1 MASISW
7 HRERITAT
15 NPCGAIPLR
24 RTGPVISAAEARI
37 DFQRLA
43 DAVQIAVRL
52 LDNVID
58 VSQFRFQYWAENAH
72 HSRRIGLGIT
82 WLADFLVML
91 GLTYGITKV
100 EDRIVVWPKL
110 TAE

>member
-1 MASISW
+1 LCGRRSRQKPVSIFK
-7 HRERITAT
+7 A
-15 NPCGAIPLR
+15 LR
-24 RTGPVISAAEARI
+24 TPRRS
-37 DFQRLA
+37 LC
-43 DAVQIAVRL
+43 
-52 LDNVID
+52 DNVID

>member
-1 MASISW
+1 MLCAVAVHARSPYRFSKLCG
-7 HRERITAT
+7 HRADR
-15 NPCGAIPLR
+15 GA
-24 RTGPVISAAEARI
+24 V
-37 DFQRLA
+37 
-43 DAVQIAVRL
+43 
-52 LDNVID
+52 LDKVID

>member
-58 VSQFRFQYWAENAH
+58 VSQFRFQYWAEMRITHGA
-72 HSRRIGLGIT
+72 SASASPGSPISSSCSASLTASPKSKIGL
-82 WLADFLVML
+82 W
-91 GLTYGITKV
+91 YG
-100 EDRIVVWPKL
+100 RN
-110 TAE
+110 